1 MLLTH
6 IVRACAG
13 VPDATLLR
21 ACEDAAA
28 ARAPL
33 TLVRLTLG
41 AALTCVKHRTLLQA
55 HSIPQ

>member
-28 ARAPL
+28 AAL